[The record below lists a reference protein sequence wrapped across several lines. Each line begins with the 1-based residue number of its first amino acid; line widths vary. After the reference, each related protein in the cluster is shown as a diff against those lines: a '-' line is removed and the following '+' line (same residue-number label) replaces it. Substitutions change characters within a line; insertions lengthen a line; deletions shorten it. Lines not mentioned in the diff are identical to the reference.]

1 MSSPTKISQ
10 LYSISTFL
18 LQAVLG
24 LLTMY
29 LVTRYLDP
37 EDLGVYRYVVAVI
50 SLVAVFTFPG
60 FNKTIPGYLSKNF
73 HGSVSSSMGL
83 SLKGSVIGIIVLA
96 IHGFYYNGSM
106 KGVLFYAAAIVFIP
120 YVIFSRYEFILQ
132 GLHLFKKIFYF
143 KGWLSIL
150 QFFSAFIV
158 LTIFEQGVLLFG
170 LSQFLIQLFLFTSF
184 YFYTISLLSNKKID
198 KEFINHSKT
207 ITYYGVVGRIILP
220 SLQILLN
227 SALGPE
233 SVALYFISKKISDMA
248 SNATHQLMRPIS
260 MNISSASNASD
271 KYIMLKK
278 IMPISLL
285 IGIFFFIAIYFSITI
300 FGKYLVG
307 ELYFD
312 ALEYAKIFSIVVIF
326 TPFQSLLVSNA
337 IYERKNRV
345 YRDSLYINYAIQ
357 ILGYSIFSHN
367 YGLYAVSITFVIA
380 YLANFLILFSSFVK
394 YQHDDNKNQSKIK

>member
-120 YVIFSRYEFILQ
+120 YVIFSRYFRSGPSCL
-132 GLHLFKKIFYF
+132 
-143 KGWLSIL
+143 
-150 QFFSAFIV
+150 
-158 LTIFEQGVLLFG
+158 
-170 LSQFLIQLFLFTSF
+170 
-184 YFYTISLLSNKKID
+184 NKLP
-198 KEFINHSKT
+198 
-207 ITYYGVVGRIILP
+207 VV
-220 SLQILLN
+220 S
-227 SALGPE
+227 
-233 SVALYFISKKISDMA
+233 
-248 SNATHQLMRPIS
+248 
-260 MNISSASNASD
+260 
-271 KYIMLKK
+271 
-278 IMPISLL
+278 
-285 IGIFFFIAIYFSITI
+285 
-300 FGKYLVG
+300 
-307 ELYFD
+307 
-312 ALEYAKIFSIVVIF
+312 
-326 TPFQSLLVSNA
+326 
-337 IYERKNRV
+337 
-345 YRDSLYINYAIQ
+345 
-357 ILGYSIFSHN
+357 
-367 YGLYAVSITFVIA
+367 
-380 YLANFLILFSSFVK
+380 
-394 YQHDDNKNQSKIK
+394 